1 MCDYMEKCQY
11 FPEKTIKL
19 YRSFLTKEGVD
30 DSTYNENFI
39 MTNVDGIINKIKLLL
54 ENNIFIQE
62 KIYLIIFV
70 NLETIV
76 MNKLIMH

>member
-1 MCDYMEKCQY
+1 MSV
-11 FPEKTIKL
+11 FSEKTIKL
-19 YRSFLTKEGVD
+19 YRSFLTKEAID

-62 KIYLIIFV
+62 KFI
-70 NLETIV
+70 
-76 MNKLIMH
+76 

>member
-1 MCDYMEKCQY
+1 MSV
-11 FPEKTIKL
+11 FSRKTIKL
-19 YRSFLTKEGVD
+19 YRSFLTKEAID

-76 MNKLIMH
+76 TNKLIMH